1 MALTLMKSHLVK
13 ISLTESEVETVLQ
26 GCRDGIRL
34 EKDTL
39 SEGPDAWSKELR
51 KEFRENLRDWQNVYT
66 KLRRAK
72 MRKVKK

>member
-1 MALTLMKSHLVK
+1 MKSLSVK
-13 ISLTESEVETVLQ
+13 LTESEVETVLQ

-51 KEFRENLRDWQNVYT
+51 QEFRENLKDWQNIYK
-66 KLRRAK
+66 KLRLAK
-72 MRKVKK
+72 MRKAKK